1 MPLRVLRPFVLL
13 LLLCPLLS
21 DRAVASELKPQTRKA
36 FDRYV
41 FLVEQRLQAA
51 QPGDPFLWVK
61 SHSLIQ
67 QTQLMARLKAGEV
80 VTEKLLE
87 KDSGREVAVPDG
99 MLHHWIATVFVPNAN
114 VQQTLTLL
122 QDYDHHKD
130 IYRSEVV
137 DSKLLSR
144 DGNRFRAYMRFY
156 KKKVIGVTLNTE
168 HAAEYFVLNPKRA
181 SSRSHTT
188 RIAEVENAGE
198 KEEHE
203 KTVGKDGGFLWA
215 LNSYWRIEE
224 ADGGVY
230 VQCEAVSLT
239 RDIPA
244 IVGWMVKPFVT
255 EVPRESLYNTLNS
268 TRSALLQRLKK

>member
-1 MPLRVLRPFVLL
+1 MLL
-13 LLLCPLLS
+13 LLLAFAFP
-21 DRAVASELKPQTRKA
+21 AAAAAAELKPQTRKA

-41 FLVEQRLQAA
+41 FLVEQRLQASK
-51 QPGDPFLWVK
+51 PGDPFLWVK
-61 SHSLIQ
+61 GLPLIQ
-67 QTQLMARLKAGEV
+67 RTQLIARLKGGEV
-80 VTEKLLE
+80 ITEKLLE
-87 KDSGREVAVPDG
+87 KDNGREVAVPDG

-114 VQQTLTLL
+114 VQQTLALL

-130 IYRSEVV
+130 IYKSEVV

-168 HAAEYFVLNPKRA
+168 HAAEYFVLNPKQA
-181 SSRSHTT
+181 TSRSHTT
-188 RIAEVENAGE
+188 KIAEVANAGE
-198 KEEHE
+198 KDEHE
-203 KTVGKDGGFLWA
+203 KPVGNDGGFLWA

-244 IVGWMVKPFVT
+244 IVSWMVKPFVT